1 MLLMLFIGIDVS
13 KSKHNC
19 YLVDS
24 EGTVYENNLQIQNDI
39 NGFKILSQK
48 ITSICQA
55 QNHKKVKIGLESTGH
70 YSINITNYLYSEG
83 FEVILFNPI
92 ITNNNRKSNT
102 LRKTKTDKTD
112 AKVIA
117 TMLFTDDSKSY
128 SPISYQIIE
137 LKSLTRHRHRMVSQR
152 SKFKLSFTR
161 LVTIVFPELPE
172 HVYSI
177 HQKSSEALL
186 LELPTAKDISN
197 CHLTKL
203 TNLLKKNSRGK
214 YSREKA
220 IELKNLAA
228 ESIGSSNRATAFEL
242 KQTIRF
248 IQFLDSEIKIIDQ
261 KIKELIDEINTPV
274 ITIPGIGYTLA
285 ATIISEI
292 GDINRFAKPSKLVA
306 FAGLDPSVYQS
317 GKYNATHTMMVKR
330 GSKYLRWSILQAV
343 KTVAMRDKTFKD
355 YLNKKLSEGKHY
367 FVALSH
373 VGKKLIRVIF
383 HLLKNNI
390 SFVPQA

>member
-1 MLLMLFIGIDVS
+1 MLFVGIDVS

-24 EGTVYENNLQIQNDI
+24 EGTVYENNLQILNNCQ
-39 NGFKILSQK
+39 GFKTLSQT
-48 ITSICQA
+48 ITSICQT

-70 YSINITNYLYSEG
+70 YSTNITNYLYSEG
-83 FEVILFNPI
+83 FEVIIFNPI
-92 ITNNNRKSNT
+92 ITNNKRKGNT

-117 TMLFTDDSKSY
+117 TMLFTDSSKSY

-137 LKSLTRHRHRMVSQR
+137 LKSLTRHRHRMVNQR
-152 SKFKLSFTR
+152 SKFKLSYTR
-161 LVTIVFPELPE
+161 LITIIFPEL
-172 HVYSI
+172 VANVSSL
-177 HQKSSEALL
+177 HQKSVQSLL
-186 LELPTAKDISN
+186 FELPSSIEIAN
-197 CHLTKL
+197 CHIVKL
-203 TNLLKKNSRGK
+203 TNLLKTNSRGK
-214 YSREKA
+214 YRKDKA
-220 IELKNLAA
+220 IELKKLAA
-228 ESIGSSNRATAFEL
+228 ESIGSSNRANAFEL
-242 KQTIRF
+242 QQIIRF
-248 IQFLDSEIKIIDQ
+248 LRFLNDEIKIIDQ
-261 KIKELIDEINTPV
+261 KIKELVDEIQTPL

-285 ATIISEI
+285 ATIIAEI
-292 GDINRFAKPSKLVA
+292 GDIHRFAKPSKLLA

-317 GKYNATHTMMVKR
+317 GKYNATHTIMVKR
-330 GSKYLRWSILQAV
+330 GSKYLRWAILQAA
-343 KTVAMRDKTFKD
+343 KTVTMRDKTFKD

-390 SFVPQA
+390 SFEPQT

>member
-1 MLLMLFIGIDVS
+1 MLFIGIDVS

-24 EGTVYENNLQIQNDI
+24 EGAVYENNLQIQNDI

-161 LVTIVFPELPE
+161 LITIVFPELPK

-177 HQKSSEALL
+177 HQKSSKALL
-186 LELPTAKDISN
+186 LKLPTAKDIAN

-203 TNLLKKNSRGK
+203 TNLLKKSSRGK

-220 IELKNLAA
+220 IELKNIAA
-228 ESIGSSNRATAFEL
+228 KSIGSSNRATAFEL
-242 KQTIRF
+242 KQTIKF
-248 IQFLDSEIKIIDQ
+248 IQYFDSEIKIIDQ
-261 KIKELIDEINTPV
+261 KIKELMDEINTPV
-274 ITIPGIGYTLA
+274 ITISGIGYTLA
-285 ATIISEI
+285 ATIIAEI
-292 GDINRFAKPSKLVA
+292 GDFHRFAKPSKLVA
-306 FAGLDPSVYQS
+306 FAGLDPSVCQS

-330 GSKYLRWSILQAV
+330 GSKYLRWAILQAA
-343 KTVAMRDKTFKD
+343 KTVAIQDKTFKN

-373 VGKKLIRVIF
+373 VGKKIIRVIY
-383 HLLKNNI
+383 HLLKKNI
-390 SFVPQA
+390 SFEPQT